1 MSWFKKKDKSAI
13 PPVEQPSYNSAPP
26 APRYTPQT
34 YVPSRDGGLYDSVA
48 YQQRVGGGS
57 QQQPNYELDQNAFG
71 DKYARNRGIGDP
83 YSRGGMGGGGGEA
96 DRDRSELFAGYQ
108 PKQGATAGQ
117 ETEEDLEG
125 IKTQTRFVKQESVA
139 STRNALRLA
148 REAEETARN
157 TLGRLGDQSE
167 KLANTERHLDV
178 SKGHSLRAEDKT
190 DELKQLNKS
199 IFRPVITW
207 NKDAKRAA
215 QEAKIQARY
224 DEERDER
231 EKAMMDIRETQ
242 NRLGKAT
249 TYGGDDDL
257 LGGSRRMK
265 TAEQLNA
272 RKEQRKRFQFEAT
285 ASDDELEDELD
296 DNLDEIG
303 DAVKRL
309 KALGTTMGQEL
320 DSQNDRI
327 TRIEGKTVG
336 LDNRIFRNTE
346 RGTWLRDRS
355 DMVQLSAY
363 ELERERNI
371 ARNSELLEKLGLD
384 KPAFEKKEL
393 ARKKAP
399 QQKKRKAEA
408 VEAKGPERPAK
419 ASRRAGEDS
428 PPREGPR
435 RSSRIAGKKIGDDNE
450 LDMKGRKDGMS
461 WGVVET
467 KRRHDPKVFGSIPG
481 IEVGTW
487 WASRQGAAM
496 MQYTRTYPRRV
507 QVAFCFNPGL
517 WCPYCSPPV
526 GGISGGKDGAHSVAL
541 SGGYADDVDLGY
553 TLCDFSVLFYA
564 YAAKN
569 RLVALTQAAVSS
581 RTRKPVRVIRGFK
594 VKSKYAPTKG
604 YRYDGLYVVERA
616 WMEIGL
622 GGYEVCRYAL
632 TRLPNQP
639 PLPVRD
645 EEQGV
650 TDSTEEEG
658 ADDAKEGKKN
668 EAGEASG

>member
-108 PKQGATAGQ
+108 PKQGAPGTRFYDGPDVGSGNPAGQ

-346 RGTWLRDRS
+346 RAAKLRDLS

-384 KPAFEKKEL
+384 KPAFEKKGL
-393 ARKKAP
+393 ARKGAP

-419 ASRRAGEDS
+419 ASRKAGEDS

-435 RSSRIAGKKIGDDNE
+435 RSSRIAGKKIGDDQESNV
-450 LDMKGRKDGMS
+450 DTKGNMDGVS
-461 WGVVET
+461 LGVVET
-467 KRRHDPKVFGSIPG
+467 KRKHDPKVFGSIPG

-487 WASRQGAAM
+487 WASRQG
-496 MQYTRTYPRRV
+496 
-507 QVAFCFNPGL
+507 
-517 WCPYCSPPV
+517 CSDDAVHAPPV
-526 GGISGGKDGAHSVAL
+526 GGISGGKDGAYSVAL

-553 TLCDFSVLFYA
+553 ALCDFSVLFYA

-569 RLVALTQAAVSS
+569 PLVALTQAAVSS

-616 WMEIGL
+616 WMEMGL

-650 TDSTEEEG
+650 TDSTEEG
-658 ADDAKEGKKN
+658 ADDAKDGKKN
-668 EAGEASG
+668 EAGEA